1 VNTKY
6 LMMASSVFL
15 GLIGVTCSFA
25 PENILKYF
33 SFENNALLVMI
44 IQLLGALYIAFAFLN
59 WTAKANLI
67 GGIYSKPVSLG
78 NTLHFVVGG
87 VAMAN
92 YFLKHPDASILI
104 IPVILYAVFAV
115 LFALVL
121 FGRFSLKKQF

>member
-1 VNTKY
+1 MNTKY
-6 LMMASSVFL
+6 LMMASSIFL
-15 GLIGVTCSFA
+15 GLAGVVCSFA
-25 PENILKYF
+25 PENVLKYF
-33 SFENNALLVMI
+33 SFENNALLAMI

-87 VAMAN
+87 LAIAK
-92 YFLKHPDASILI
+92 YFLKHTDASILI
-104 IPVILYAVFAV
+104 IPFILYAIFAV

-121 FGRFSLKKQF
+121 FGRLALKKQF